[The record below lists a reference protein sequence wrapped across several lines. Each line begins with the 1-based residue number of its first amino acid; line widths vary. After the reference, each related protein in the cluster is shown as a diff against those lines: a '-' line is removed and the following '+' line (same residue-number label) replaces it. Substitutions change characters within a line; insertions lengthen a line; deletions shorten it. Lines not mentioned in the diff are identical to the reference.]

1 MGQPA
6 GAWCTAEE
14 IRFALP
20 DPGRRYAGVRLLQQ
34 VGLPPHRLEF
44 ARADDGTWS
53 LALPRPPAWRIEYK
67 LELRHHDGGVEHVC
81 DPHNPRRA
89 GGDSGDSSVLL
100 CPGYTPPAWPHRPGA
115 PGDRRQL
122 TLPVPALRTTLHPC
136 VWSPREPTDRILLA
150 HDGSAYERW
159 AGLTR
164 YSGAMIAGG
173 AVPAH
178 HVVLLDAPDRLEW
191 YSASPAYAWALA
203 ADLIPRL
210 WSVLGGTRPVVGVG
224 ASLGALA
231 MLHAQRRYPRCFG
244 GLFLQSGSF
253 FQPRHDRQE
262 SAFRRWLRIVRFTGR
277 VRRTGA
283 TPAGSAVPTVLT
295 CGTAEENLAN
305 NRDMARWLFRQG
317 YPAALY
323 EVPDAHTWTG
333 WRDALD
339 PYLTDLLRRVW
350 Q

>member
-6 GAWCTAEE
+6 GSRCTAEE

-20 DPGRRYAGVRLLQQ
+20 DPGHRYTGVRLLQQ
-34 VGLPPHRLEF
+34 AGLPRVDF
-44 ARADDGTWS
+44 ARDDDGVWRLS
-53 LALPRPPAWRIEYK
+53 LPRPAAWRLEYK
-67 LELRHHDGGVEHVC
+67 LELRHPDGGVEQVC
-81 DPHNPRRA
+81 DPHNPRRV
-89 GGDSGDSSVLL
+89 GGDFGDSSVLL
-100 CPGYTPPAWPHRPGA
+100 CPEYTPPAWLHRPGA
-115 PGDRRQL
+115 PGDRHEL
-122 TLPVPALRTTLHPC
+122 TLPVPALHTTLTAQ
-136 VWSPREPTDRILLA
+136 VWSPHEATDRILLA
-150 HDGSAYERW
+150 HDGTGYDRW

-164 YSGAMIAGG
+164 YSATMIADG
-173 AVPAH
+173 VLPPH

-203 ADLIPRL
+203 ADVLPRL
-210 WSVLGGTRPVVGVG
+210 WTALGGTRPVVGAG
-224 ASLGALA
+224 ASLGALG
-231 MLHAQRRYPRCFG
+231 MLHAQRRYPGCFG

-262 SAFRRWLRIVRFTGR
+262 SGFRRWLRIVRFTGR
-277 VRRTGA
+277 VRRTTA
-283 TPAGSAVPTVLT
+283 APAVPTVLT
-295 CGTAEENLAN
+295 CGTVEENLAN

-323 EVPDAHTWTG
+323 EVPDAHTWTA

-350 Q
+350 PPERH